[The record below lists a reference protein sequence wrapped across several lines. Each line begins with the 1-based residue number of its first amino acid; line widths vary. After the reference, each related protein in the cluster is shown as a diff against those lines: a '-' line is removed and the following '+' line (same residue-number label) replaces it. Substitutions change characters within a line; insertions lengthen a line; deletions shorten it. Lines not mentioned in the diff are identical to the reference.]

1 MLKVGQKL
9 NYVRKIMKYDIN
21 KPLTKGVKRTL
32 EAFTTKMFEL
42 LSKEPFEQISIMQLC
57 DETQYPRATFYNYFE
72 DKYDLLNFCWLI
84 LAKKIKIDE
93 YHHVNE
99 NEMFYVYFDRIYD
112 FTRENE
118 TIIRKVLQQNN
129 EMGYMFSSFRNFLNN
144 QMRLIFKD
152 CPEASKKDI
161 PTELLADQY
170 SNTLFL
176 VWQWITIKENNCSKE
191 KAHKYLHYL
200 INDQ

>member
-1 MLKVGQKL
+1 
-9 NYVRKIMKYDIN
+9 MKYNIN

-32 EAFTTKMFEL
+32 EAFTKKMFEL
-42 LSKEPFEQISIMQLC
+42 LSKEPFEQISIMQIC

-72 DKYDLLNFCWLI
+72 GKYDLLNFCWLT

-93 YHHVNE
+93 YQHAKE
-99 NEMFYVYFDRIYD
+99 NEMLYIYFDRIYN

-129 EMGYMFSSFRNFLNN
+129 EMGYMFSSFRNFLNYE
-144 QMRLIFKD
+144 MYLIFKD

>member
-1 MLKVGQKL
+1 
-9 NYVRKIMKYDIN
+9 MKYNIN

-93 YHHVNE
+93 YHHAKE
-99 NEMFYVYFDRIYD
+99 NEMLYVYFDRIYN

-144 QMRLIFKD
+144 QMRLIFKI
-152 CPEASKKDI
+152 ALKHQKKI
-161 PTELLADQY
+161 
-170 SNTLFL
+170 FL
-176 VWQWITIKENNCSKE
+176 MN
-191 KAHKYLHYL
+191 YLL
-200 INDQ
+200 INIATHYF